1 MEETV
6 IEVKLEA
13 LARSMETGFQ
23 RVHTDI
29 GELKAD
35 MKVINSVGIER
46 RLDKLEKWRDGLST
60 RLWAFMVGGAVA
72 VLAAWSSVLFERSN

>member
-13 LARSMETGFQ
+13 LTEAMKTGFD
-23 RVHTDI
+23 RVHIDI
-29 GELKAD
+29 GELKSD
-35 MKVINSVGIER
+35 MKVINAAGFER
-46 RLDKLEKWRDGLST
+46 RLDKLEKWRDGMAT

-72 VLAAWSSVLFERSN
+72 VAAAWSSVLFERGT

>member
-13 LARSMETGFQ
+13 LAKAMETGFQ

-29 GELKAD
+29 GDLKAD
-35 MKVINSVGIER
+35 MKVINATGIDR
-46 RLDKLEKWRDGLST
+46 RLDKLEKWRDGMSS

-72 VLAAWSSVLFERSN
+72 VLAAWSSVLFERGT